1 MNKEEIG
8 IWLKHFADKSVGY
21 QIYEDGKW
29 KREINLFLVFREL
42 MELKCK
48 VNQLETNIYTA
59 IDYIN
64 KLEFEE
70 YGVLYDNGT
79 SFMEYEDNC
88 KETLLE
94 ILKGGSDE

>member
-1 MNKEEIG
+1 MNKEEFVLNIRPANG
-8 IWLKHFADKSVGY
+8 KPSKEYVMRLNTKLLLENEQLK
-21 QIYEDGKW
+21 E
-29 KREINLFLVFREL
+29 
-42 MELKCK
+42 K
-48 VNQLETNIYTA
+48 VNQLETNRYTA

-79 SFMEYEDNC
+79 PIMEYEDNC

-94 ILKGGSDE
+94 ILRGDNYGKKI